1 MVSAETRE
9 VSEKLPSLGC
19 ILKGDRD
26 TRGRERKDRGVGESK
41 IGGLSNQKDGVAT
54 K

>member
-1 MVSAETRE
+1 MVLAETRE

-26 TRGRERKDRGVGESK
+26 TRGCERKDRGVGESK
-41 IGGLSNQKDGVAT
+41 IRGPEQPEGWSCH
-54 K
+54 